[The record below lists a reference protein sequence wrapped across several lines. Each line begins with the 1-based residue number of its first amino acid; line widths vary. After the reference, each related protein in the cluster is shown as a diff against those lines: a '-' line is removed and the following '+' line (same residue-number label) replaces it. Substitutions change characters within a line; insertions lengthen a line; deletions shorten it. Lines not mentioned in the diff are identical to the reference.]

1 MKTFVFFLFVL
12 IISGCSNSEFS
23 DIVNNSSNNTLSRSS
38 SDTVRDTTSYF
49 NWESNHHIKLLD
61 IPGDVTLPWY
71 SGATG
76 AIPSFILENYKA
88 IDGWN
93 LLYNFCTPTVQGKIE
108 KGKHYLFFYNIFSGA
123 LRIFVYNTND
133 ISSSNHTFWRLYF
146 NNRSA
151 LLNDFDDFL
160 LSNDKKSEKLQMIAT
175 TCTTSI
181 VKSLSKGWNCA
192 EFSLLTYDPTISL
205 QNLNMGLDFY
215 DIEEKSIK
223 LEGNIDLSSE
233 GIILTNA
240 ESATASNLSK
250 WLNKGITAFGDVAIK
265 AIEAETGTTNQSA
278 INVTSRGFFAEAVIK
293 LLEAGA
299 NKLVSKFTAR
309 KGNTPAYNS
318 DIKISTKGGFTCN
331 GNLITTKHANIP
343 SLMHIMV
350 PGTTPTPE
358 DIYLPSYNKP
368 LGVWNIKSAP
378 ILRVSKYSD
387 QTFDIID
394 SKCNEKGEE
403 MLYGYKSV
411 DNYVFIKKDE
421 IEVELNPEII
431 DKIEKYETEV
441 SIVANGNITPDINH
455 RYSSS
460 YYIGKKIGS
469 NSVESISSAIRYRT
483 VTSTRDEWIFAKDM
497 RKVKFTRKEL
507 PIYVGL
513 NDNFH
518 VKVTV
523 TLYPK
528 SPYNTT
534 PIVSTRTF
542 QCIKDPTPSEDRYY

>member
-1 MKTFVFFLFVL
+1 
-12 IISGCSNSEFS
+12 
-23 DIVNNSSNNTLSRSS
+23 
-38 SDTVRDTTSYF
+38 
-49 NWESNHHIKLLD
+49 
-61 IPGDVTLPWY
+61 
-71 SGATG
+71 
-76 AIPSFILENYKA
+76 
-88 IDGWN
+88 
-93 LLYNFCTPTVQGKIE
+93 
-108 KGKHYLFFYNIFSGA
+108 
-123 LRIFVYNTND
+123 
-133 ISSSNHTFWRLYF
+133 
-146 NNRSA
+146 
-151 LLNDFDDFL
+151 
-160 LSNDKKSEKLQMIAT
+160 MIAT

-278 INVTSRGFFAEAVIK
+278 INVTSRVFFAEAVIK

-431 DKIEKYETEV
+431 DKIDKYETEV

-460 YYIGKKIGS
+460 YYIGKK
-469 NSVESISSAIRYRT
+469 
-483 VTSTRDEWIFAKDM
+483 
-497 RKVKFTRKEL
+497 
-507 PIYVGL
+507 
-513 NDNFH
+513 
-518 VKVTV
+518 
-523 TLYPK
+523 
-528 SPYNTT
+528 
-534 PIVSTRTF
+534 
-542 QCIKDPTPSEDRYY
+542 